1 MSATTT
7 TEPTRLKPALQDNG
21 ARPVPPM
28 AYTPEEALKKGI
40 IETEVAPATA
50 RWMTWVFV
58 ACIFTLPLLQ
68 AACEILRG
76 EMPQALELFTRNPTK
91 ANLHA
96 YEDELARSS
105 VVKQFVQPN
114 LQAQLTGW
122 GRFGNHKV
130 VLGRDGWLFYQPGID
145 YLMGTPILSELR
157 IGTRAKKVVDEHS
170 IQAHPDPRPAI
181 LEFDRYCKAQ
191 GIHLVLVPIPDK
203 AAIEALHLSG
213 RFAAGARL
221 KNPDY
226 DRLVG
231 ELKAAG
237 VDVFDPTPAPESAG
251 VGWFL
256 KQDTHWTPQW
266 MEHAAGQL
274 AAHLRNAVKLA
285 PAPAE
290 PAYKTQ
296 PQQVNR
302 VGDLVDMLQLPQA
315 QRIFPPQTVTIQTVL
330 HAQTGQPHKSNQQA
344 EVLILGDSFCNIFSA
359 QAMGWGESAGF
370 VEHLSFQLGLP
381 LDRITQN
388 DAGAHATRVTL
399 GRELARNPLRLAGK
413 KAIVWE
419 FAAREFTHG
428 EWRPVAL
435 NAGPATQPAEASMP
449 EMTFH
454 AAAAGSELLVA
465 GTVAQVSKVPVPGTV
480 PYKDHIMVLHLTN
493 LQRPDGSAS
502 AAQAVVYAW
511 SMRDNKLTRTAK
523 VKAGDRIRLKLKAWS
538 GFAEKLGSI
547 NRSELDDLDLQ
558 LETPCWGEEA
568 E

>member
-1 MSATTT
+1 MSSTTT
-7 TEPTRLKPALQDNG
+7 SEPARLKSVLKDAGAQPA
-21 ARPVPPM
+21 PPM

-40 IETEVAPATA
+40 IETEVAPAIA
-50 RWMTWVFV
+50 RWMTWAFI
-58 ACIFTLPLLQ
+58 AGIFSLPLLQ
-68 AACEILRG
+68 AGYELLRG
-76 EMPQALELFTRNPTK
+76 EVPQALDLFARKPTQ
-91 ANLHA
+91 AHLRA
-96 YEDELARSS
+96 YEDDLARSS
-105 VVKQFVQPN
+105 AAKQFVQPN

-157 IGTRAKKVVDEHS
+157 IGTRAKKIVDEHS
-170 IQAHPDPRPAI
+170 IQTHPDPRPAI

-203 AAIEALHLSG
+203 AAIEAGHLTG
-213 RFAAGARL
+213 RFAAETRL

-226 DRLVG
+226 DRLIG

-237 VDVFDPTPAPESAG
+237 VDVFDPTPAPEPAG
-251 VGWFL
+251 TGWFL

-266 MEHAAGQL
+266 MERTAGQL
-274 AAHLRNAVKLA
+274 SAHLRSAVKLA
-285 PAPAE
+285 PAPAIS
-290 PAYKTQ
+290 AYKTV
-296 PQQVNR
+296 PLQVSR
-302 VGDLVDMLQLPQA
+302 VGDLVDMLQLPQT

-330 HAQTGQPHKSNQQA
+330 HAQTGQLHKPDRHA

-359 QAMGWGESAGF
+359 QALGWGESAGF
-370 VEHLSFQLGLP
+370 VEHLSLQLGLP

-419 FAAREFTHG
+419 FAAREFTNG

-435 NAGPATQPAEASMP
+435 NAGPAMQPAEAPKP
-449 EMTFH
+449 EKDFY
-454 AAAAGSELLVA
+454 AAAAGGELLA
-465 GTVAQVSKVPVPGTV
+465 SGTIAQISKVPVPGTV

-493 LQRPDGSAS
+493 LQRSDD
-502 AAQAVVYAW
+502 AAGATQAIVYAW

-523 VKAGDRIRLKLKAWS
+523 AKEGDRIKLKLKAWS
-538 GFAEKLGSI
+538 DFMEQLGSI